1 MIVGDKS
8 MVALTS
14 VKSKNSNH
22 QEVKIEPKYEKDL
35 IDLWAKFEDILK
47 QQPVDIEIKD
57 QEKDLAILR

>member
-35 IDLWAKFEDILK
+35 IDLRAKFENILK
-47 QQPVDIEIKD
+47 QQPEDIEIKD